1 MVRTYGKVLAGL
13 DAHEVVAKVEA
24 GQKVR
29 VELEGQ
35 EFEFGKDEILI
46 NIDSKPGFNVSMENN
61 LFVILET
68 NLSPELISEGF
79 AREFVSKVQ
88 QLRKSSGFEVLD
100 NIKIYFDGDSDVA
113 NAVAAFEDYIKTETL
128 ALEIVKV
135 EDSSLEKQNLND
147 HETGI
152 RVERV

>member
-1 MVRTYGKVLAGL
+1 M
-13 DAHEVVAKVEA
+13 
-24 GQKVR
+24 
-29 VELEGQ
+29 
-35 EFEFGKDEILI
+35 
-46 NIDSKPGFNVSMENN
+46 
-61 LFVILET
+61 ILET

-100 NIKIYFDGDSDVA
+100 NIRVYFDGDADIA

-128 ALEIVKV
+128 ALEVVRV
-135 EDSSLEKQNLND
+135 EDPSLEKQNLND

-152 RVERV
+152 KVERV

>member
-1 MVRTYGKVLAGL
+1 
-13 DAHEVVAKVEA
+13 
-24 GQKVR
+24 
-29 VELEGQ
+29 
-35 EFEFGKDEILI
+35 
-46 NIDSKPGFNVSMENN
+46 MENN